1 MLLILFTS
9 ELRHRLLLSLA
20 MVVVFFTATLSLAK
34 VNTDSWQQEFL
45 AVTLSIIVLINVFS
59 ATFQGGVFGLAG
71 SFPPQ
76 YMNALLSGQVGATNL
91 RISIL
96 IALHNRELEG

>member
-20 MVVVFFTATLSLAK
+20 IVVVFFTATLSLAK

-76 YMNALLSGQVGATNL
+76 YRHSLLSGQVGATNL

-96 IALHNRELEG
+96 IALHYRELEG